1 MLSNGI
7 NSRLQQLHRNNMSH
21 ITPEC
26 RPLGQQADY
35 SQVSTRRGR
44 AADLIHKFNQLATPK
59 DGVKAATIGR
69 ATVGS
74 RRDGLRQLF
83 SSTSPGDTPPLLAAA
98 AEDNTSTPRDYAQPL
113 ARRLETPGVSQDDS
127 VLGQTRQSVFLSDS
141 ELDHA
146 LSEIREFSRNMNISL
161 GEDDTP
167 LCHE

>member
-1 MLSNGI
+1 
-7 NSRLQQLHRNNMSH
+7 MSH

-26 RPLGQQADY
+26 RPLGQQQADY

-59 DGVKAATIGR
+59 DGAKAATIGR
-69 ATVGS
+69 ATVSS

-83 SSTSPGDTPPLLAAA
+83 SSISPGDTPPLLAAV
-98 AEDNTSTPRDYAQPL
+98 EDKTTSTPRESAQPL
-113 ARRLETPGVSQDDS
+113 ARRLETRTPGVTQDDS

-161 GEDDTP
+161 GEDDTT
-167 LCHE
+167 